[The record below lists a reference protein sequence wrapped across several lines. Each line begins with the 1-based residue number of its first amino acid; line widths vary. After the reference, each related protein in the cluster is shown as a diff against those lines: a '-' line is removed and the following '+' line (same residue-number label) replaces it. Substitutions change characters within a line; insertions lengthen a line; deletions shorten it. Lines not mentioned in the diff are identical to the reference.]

1 LAGREKGGFWVGV
14 AAALLYPAAMLGRR
28 DYLRAE
34 RIPREGPALLVLNHV
49 SHMDPAVDAVFVH
62 RQKRV
67 PRFLAKES
75 VATAPVFGKIF
86 LGSGG
91 IPVYRGSATAVD
103 SLRAAHQA
111 LQDGKIVVIYPEGTI
126 TKDPAGWPKHS
137 FTGAARLAVENDVP
151 VIPIARWGTNF
162 IFDGYTKK
170 LRPFPRQTVTHLV
183 GEPVDLSGYRG
194 RKARGATLREVT
206 ELMMDEVTA
215 LLAEIR
221 HEQPPAK
228 KPDDTTADDGRAG
241 KARRDDSRAHDT
253 GADGGRS

>member
-1 LAGREKGGFWVGV
+1 LAGRKSGGFWVGA
-14 AAALLYPAAMLGRR
+14 AAALFYPSAMLGRR
-28 DYLRAE
+28 DYRRAE
-34 RIPREGPALLVLNHV
+34 RIPRENPALLVLNHI

-91 IPVYRGSATAVD
+91 IPVYRGSVTAGD
-103 SLRAAHQA
+103 SLRAAHHA

-137 FTGAARLAVENDVP
+137 FTGVARLAVENDVP
-151 VIPIARWGTNF
+151 VIPIARWGTDF

-170 LRPFPRQTVTHLV
+170 LKPFPRQTVTHLV
-183 GEPVDLSGYRG
+183 GEPIDLSGYRG
-194 RKARGATLREVT
+194 RKARGATLLREVT

-221 HEQPPAK
+221 HDQPPAK
-228 KPDDTTADDGRAG
+228 KRDTTAGDGRAG
-241 KARRDDSRAHDT
+241 KAGRDETRAHNT
-253 GADGGRS
+253 GANGGRS